1 MADMT
6 IREKFFAD
14 KAAGALWDV
23 AVSIKR
29 GNPLPLDSNSV
40 FQSYADLETYAAG
53 VLAYPGQVV
62 AVVNENSTAIYFL
75 DQDLNIQPVGAADGQ
90 SIDFNADG
98 KLEVKGFKSAAS
110 FTLPQKQADGSIKWV
125 AISEI
130 VEGDGNTV
138 TTIEAADASVD
149 VELTTDTEES
159 KEYSVKVNISAEEGN
174 QLVLGEDGLYVA
186 EFDDSDLLDEINK
199 KANAADVYSKTDA
212 DALLEAKAN
221 ASDVYSKT
229 EANSLLAAKADA
241 SAVYTKEEANSLFGG
256 AFHFRGDADSLDAL
270 NALENKAIGDV
281 YQVADKEY
289 AWDGAEWVELG
300 FNIDLSEYAKKGDSY
315 TKSEADA
322 LLETKANAADVYT
335 SDEVDGLLDA
345 KANADDVYTADEVDG
360 LLADK
365 ADAADVYDKNDVD
378 ALLADKADVADLDDY
393 AKAADVYTTEELDAI
408 LADKLEAEDLA
419 DYAKTADL
427 APYAKTEDVNAE
439 LAKKL
444 DASEKEGLV
453 NSINAKLDIATYE
466 SEKSSFATD
475 AELAA
480 AIGQAPTRSEGE
492 DGEVSWDGATG
503 IYTNIYTKDEITD
516 LIADITGGESAADVL
531 AALNAYKTSTDP
543 RIKALEDV
551 GAQANV
557 LEKVKVNGVELEIGA
572 DKSVNIPV
580 GGADLGVVK
589 TSTATNKV
597 AIAENGEMEVNALSV
612 DKLTQA
618 DGEYV
623 VLYGGSASDN
633 I

>member
-62 AVVNENSTAIYFL
+62 AVVNESSTAIYFL
-75 DQDLNIQPVGAADGQ
+75 DQNLNIQPVGAADGQ

-138 TTIEAADASVD
+138 TTIGAADASVN
-149 VELTTDTEES
+149 VNLTTDTEAS
-159 KEYSVKVNISAEEGN
+159 KEYSVKANISAEGGN
-174 QLVLGEDGLYVA
+174 QVELKADGLFVPAY
-186 EFDDSDLLDEINK
+186 DDSTLVGEINK
-199 KANAADVYSKTDA
+199 KANSADVYSKTDA
-212 DALLEAKAN
+212 DNLLANKAN
-221 ASDVYSKT
+221 ATDVYTKT
-229 EANSLLAAKADA
+229 EADNLLNAKADA
-241 SAVYTKEEANSLFGG
+241 FAVYTKEEANNLFGG
-256 AFHFRGDADSLDAL
+256 AFHFRGEKASYDELV
-270 NALENKAIGDV
+270 ALENKAIGDV

-289 AWDGAEWVELG
+289 AWDGSKWVELG
-300 FNIDLSEYAKKGDSY
+300 FNIDLSEYAKKGESY
-315 TKSEADA
+315 TKAEADN
-322 LLETKANAADVYT
+322 LLNAKANAADVYT
-335 SDEVDGLLDA
+335 SNEVDGFLAAKANAADVYTSNQVDGLLAD
-345 KANADDVYTADEVDG
+345 KANAADVYTSAQVDT

-365 ADAADVYDKNDVD
+365 ADAAD
-378 ALLADKADVADLDDY
+378 LADY
-393 AKAADVYTTEELDAI
+393 AKAVDVYTTTKVDEL
-408 LADKLEAEDLA
+408 LASKLEAADLA

-427 APYAKTEDVNAE
+427 APFATTESVNTE
-439 LAKKL
+439 LTKKL

-466 SEKSSFATD
+466 SEKGSFATD
-475 AELAA
+475 DELSA
-480 AIGQAPTRSEGE
+480 AIGQAPTRNESETGE
-492 DGEVSWDGATG
+492 ISWTGATG

-531 AALNAYKTSTDP
+531 AALNAYKANTDP
-543 RIKALEDV
+543 RIQALENV

-557 LEKVKVNGVELEIGA
+557 LEKVKINNVELDIAE

-580 GGADLGVVK
+580 ASASLGVVK
-589 TSTATNKV
+589 TSAAENGV
-597 AIAENGEMEVNALSV
+597 AIAADGSMSVNSV
-612 DKLTQA
+612 NVNKLTQTE
-618 DGEYV
+618 GEFL
-623 VLYGGSASDN
+623 VLYGGSAEDN

>member
-62 AVVNENSTAIYFL
+62 AVVNESSTAIYFL

-138 TTIEAADASVD
+138 TTIGAADASVN
-149 VELTTDTEES
+149 VNLTTDTEAS
-159 KEYSVKVNISAEEGN
+159 KEYSVKANISAEEGN
-174 QLVLGEDGLYVA
+174 QVELKADGLFVPAY
-186 EFDDSDLLDEINK
+186 DDSTLVGEINK
-199 KANAADVYSKTDA
+199 KANSADVYSKTDA
-212 DALLEAKAN
+212 DNLLANKAN
-221 ASDVYSKT
+221 AADVYTKT
-229 EANSLLAAKADA
+229 EADNLLNAKADA
-241 SAVYTKEEANSLFGG
+241 SAVYTKEEANNLFGG
-256 AFHFRGDADSLDAL
+256 AFHFRGEKASYDELV
-270 NALENKAIGDV
+270 ALENKAIGDV

-289 AWDGAEWVELG
+289 AWDGSKWVELG
-300 FNIDLSEYAKKGDSY
+300 FNIDLSEYAKKGESY
-315 TKSEADA
+315 TKVEADN
-322 LLETKANAADVYT
+322 LLNAKANAADVYT
-335 SDEVDGLLDA
+335 SNEVDGFLAA
-345 KANADDVYTADEVDG
+345 KANAADVYTSNQVDG

-365 ADAADVYDKNDVD
+365 ANAADVYTSAQVD
-378 ALLADKADVADLDDY
+378 TLLADKADTADLADY
-393 AKAADVYTTEELDAI
+393 AKAADVYTTTKVDEL
-408 LADKLEAEDLA
+408 LASKLEAADLA

-427 APYAKTEDVNAE
+427 APFATTESVNAE

-466 SEKSSFATD
+466 SEKGSFATD
-475 AELAA
+475 DELSA
-480 AIGQAPTRSEGE
+480 AIGQAPTRNESESGE
-492 DGEVSWDGATG
+492 ISWTGATG

-531 AALNAYKTSTDP
+531 AALNAYKANTDP
-543 RIKALEDV
+543 RIQALENV

-557 LEKVKVNGVELEIGA
+557 LEKVKINNVELDIAE

-580 GGADLGVVK
+580 ASASLGVVK
-589 TSTATNKV
+589 TSAAENGV
-597 AIAENGEMEVNALSV
+597 AIAADGSMSVNSINV
-612 DKLTQA
+612 NKLTQTE
-618 DGEYV
+618 GEFL
-623 VLYGGSASDN
+623 VLYGGSAEDN

>member
-53 VLAYPGQVV
+53 LLAYPGQVV
-62 AVVNENSTAIYFL
+62 AVVNESSTAIYFL

-138 TTIEAADASVD
+138 TTIGAADASVN
-149 VELTTDTEES
+149 VNLTTDTEAS
-159 KEYSVKVNISAEEGN
+159 KEYSVKANISAEEGN
-174 QLVLGEDGLYVA
+174 QVELKADGLFVPAY
-186 EFDDSDLLDEINK
+186 DDSTLVGEINK
-199 KANAADVYSKTDA
+199 KANSADVYSKTDTDNLLANKANAADVYT
-212 DALLEAKAN
+212 
-221 ASDVYSKT
+221 KT
-229 EANSLLAAKADA
+229 EADNLLNAKADA
-241 SAVYTKEEANSLFGG
+241 SAVYTKEEANNLFGG
-256 AFHFRGDADSLDAL
+256 AFHFRGEKASYDELV
-270 NALENKAIGDV
+270 ALENKAIGDV

-289 AWDGAEWVELG
+289 AWDGTKWVELG
-300 FNIDLSEYAKKGDSY
+300 FNIDLSEYAKKGESY
-315 TKSEADA
+315 TKAEADN
-322 LLETKANAADVYT
+322 LLNAKANAADVYT
-335 SDEVDGLLDA
+335 SNQVDGLLAD
-345 KANADDVYTADEVDG
+345 KANAADVYTSAQVDT

-365 ADAADVYDKNDVD
+365 ADAAD
-378 ALLADKADVADLDDY
+378 LADY
-393 AKAADVYTTEELDAI
+393 AKAADVYTTTKVDEL
-408 LADKLEAEDLA
+408 LASKLEAADLA

-427 APYAKTEDVNAE
+427 APFATTESVNAE

-466 SEKSSFATD
+466 SEKGSFATD
-475 AELAA
+475 DELSA
-480 AIGQAPTRSEGE
+480 AIGQAPTRNESETGE
-492 DGEVSWDGATG
+492 ISWTGATG

-531 AALNAYKTSTDP
+531 AALNAYKSSTDP
-543 RIKALEDV
+543 RIQALEDV

-557 LEKVKVNGVELEIGA
+557 LEKVKINNVELDIAE

-580 GGADLGVVK
+580 ASASLGVVK
-589 TSTATNKV
+589 TSAAENGV
-597 AIAENGEMEVNALSV
+597 AIAADGSMSVNSINV
-612 DKLTQA
+612 NKLTQTE
-618 DGEYV
+618 GEFL
-623 VLYGGSASDN
+623 VLYGGSAEDN

>member
-62 AVVNENSTAIYFL
+62 AVVNESSTAIYFL

-138 TTIEAADASVD
+138 TTIGAADASVN
-149 VELTTDTEES
+149 VNLTTDTEAS
-159 KEYSVKVNISAEEGN
+159 KEYSVKANISAEEGN
-174 QLVLGEDGLYVA
+174 QVELKADGLFVPAY
-186 EFDDSDLLDEINK
+186 DDSTLVGEINK
-199 KANAADVYSKTDA
+199 KANSADVYSKTDTDNLLANKANAADVYT
-212 DALLEAKAN
+212 
-221 ASDVYSKT
+221 KT
-229 EANSLLAAKADA
+229 EADNLLNAKADA
-241 SAVYTKEEANSLFGG
+241 SAVYTKEEANNLFGG
-256 AFHFRGDADSLDAL
+256 AFHFRGEKASYDELV
-270 NALENKAIGDV
+270 ALENKAIGDV

-289 AWDGAEWVELG
+289 AWDGTKWVELG
-300 FNIDLSEYAKKGDSY
+300 FNIDLSEYAKKGESY
-315 TKSEADA
+315 TKAEADN
-322 LLETKANAADVYT
+322 LLNAKANAADVYT
-335 SDEVDGLLDA
+335 SNQVDGLLAD
-345 KANADDVYTADEVDG
+345 KANAADVYTSAQVDT

-365 ADAADVYDKNDVD
+365 ADAAD
-378 ALLADKADVADLDDY
+378 LADY
-393 AKAADVYTTEELDAI
+393 AKAADVYTTTKVDEL
-408 LADKLEAEDLA
+408 LASKLEAADLA

-427 APYAKTEDVNAE
+427 APFATTESVNAE

-466 SEKSSFATD
+466 SEKGSFATD
-475 AELAA
+475 DELSA
-480 AIGQAPTRSEGE
+480 AIGQAPTRNESETGE
-492 DGEVSWDGATG
+492 ISWTGATG

-531 AALNAYKTSTDP
+531 AALNAYKSSTDP
-543 RIKALEDV
+543 RIQALEDV

-557 LEKVKVNGVELEIGA
+557 LEKVKINNVELDIAE

-580 GGADLGVVK
+580 ASASLGVVK
-589 TSTATNKV
+589 TSAAENGV
-597 AIAENGEMEVNALSV
+597 AIAADGSMSVNSINV
-612 DKLTQA
+612 NKLTQTE
-618 DGEYV
+618 GEFL
-623 VLYGGSASDN
+623 VLYGGSAEDN